1 MISALS
7 QNLFDIIFF
16 FVRDLTLQ
24 KIVLFMVKRKH
35 RIDTKRP
42 RTTISLMDPDRE
54 IAPFKSTKSLWIE
67 ANQYTHSQFA
77 GQVKLAR
84 TRENTKS
91 GVTYAI

>member
-1 MISALS
+1 M
-7 QNLFDIIFF
+7 
-16 FVRDLTLQ
+16 DLDQ
-24 KIVLFMVKRKH
+24 
-35 RIDTKRP
+35 
-42 RTTISLMDPDRE
+42 E